1 MYALF
6 PLNVSSPEP
15 TFVSPRLPPAEP
27 LPIEPD
33 SVVLP
38 SPPIV
43 KKSVD
48 PVAAVPEIAVA
59 LLVVNRFRL

>member
-1 MYALF
+1 
-6 PLNVSSPEP
+6 
-15 TFVSPRLPPAEP
+15 
-27 LPIEPD
+27 
-33 SVVLP
+33 VVLP

-48 PVAAVPEIAVA
+48 PAAAVPEIAVA